1 MFILT
6 YHSHHIA
13 GADYASNDHVALAT
27 DLPVIDAAG
36 YRIVPL
42 AELVELFLAMQRRQ
56 PMAAR
61 ETRVVALTFDDGPEY
76 DAVDHRH
83 PTFGV
88 QRSFLNILDDFAAR
102 GRQRGACGTSFVI
115 ASPEA
120 RRCMEAATGPGPYYL
135 HEGALNDDWWSG
147 AIDTGRL
154 AIANHSWDH
163 LHPALPRVAHSRQ
176 VRGNFMSVDNAEDA
190 DRQIHAATRYID
202 ARTNGRAAPF
212 FAYPFGHYSPYLV
225 ERYFPHGHSSL
236 GVRAAFTVDARPL
249 TATEDRWALPRYSC
263 GYNWSTPGELAA
275 LLGQA

>member
-1 MFILT
+1 MFVLT

-120 RRCMEAATGPGPYYL
+120 RRCMEAATGSGPYYL

-202 ARTNGRAAPF
+202 TRTNGRAAPF